1 MFGPLPNSTYPLQ
14 PKVTQL
20 DDDDDDDEELL
31 YETWWFIFSLGLL
44 M

>member
-20 DDDDDDDEELL
+20 DDDDDDEELL